1 MSHNWNVYKVF
12 NNGRRAKAPV
22 YNFMYGNES
31 NVVDHFEDNIKE
43 VLVEKFGS
51 KIKENKF
58 SILRADLPQIRQTE
72 ETLEESNKKLRSKVF
87 AKNLKNNDWGDKRIE
102 CVLLFSGATE
112 WKWQW
117 CVVQAGTTNVLKYV
131 SPKTDSYEGAHA
143 WMNDQIKQ
151 L

>member
-1 MSHNWNVYKVF
+1 MNQNWNVYKIF
-12 NNGRRAKAPV
+12 NNGRRARAPV
-22 YNFMYGNES
+22 YNFNCPVENMCDGY
-31 NVVDHFEDNIKE
+31 FEDNIKE
-43 VLVEKFGS
+43 ILVEKFGS

-58 SILRADLPQIRQTE
+58 SILRADLPQTRQTE

-87 AKNLKNNDWGDKRIE
+87 AKNLKNSDWGDKRIE

-117 CVVQAGTTNVLKYV
+117 CVVHAGTTNVLKHV
-131 SPKTDSYEGAHA
+131 SPKADSYEGAHA